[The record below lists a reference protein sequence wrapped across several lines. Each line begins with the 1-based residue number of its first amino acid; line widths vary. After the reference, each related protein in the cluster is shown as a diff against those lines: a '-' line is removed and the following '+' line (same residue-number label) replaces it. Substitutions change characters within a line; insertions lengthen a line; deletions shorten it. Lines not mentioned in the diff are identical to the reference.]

1 MDWRIRYDNYVEI
14 YFNGKSPLKGIVLC
28 QTVKFE
34 MLVTDLVLFNI
45 CIPTSCQQHQRSYH
59 I

>member
-28 QTVKFE
+28 QTVNPDIT
-34 MLVTDLVLFNI
+34 LGPDITPWILLFSLAAR
-45 CIPTSCQQHQRSYH
+45 C
-59 I
+59 